1 MNYQDFFQK
10 AKEKGI
16 TNIQI
21 SEKHTI
27 DSTAEIINGKLSS
40 YDDYNNIDYNIKGEY
55 NNKTVKAKTNY
66 LDEDVL
72 DLIILKSETTDSKYK
87 DEYLNKKNN
96 IEKKEPVTFDISNEI
111 KRLKDLEKI
120 RGNEISKLRSFFS
133 ETYTNTRIVNSNGV
147 DISTDSH
154 LCSFSAEAVY
164 EKNGKSTSY
173 DRQIIT
179 TNKEEILFEDFT
191 KDIIEKACLQ
201 SKKEKLE
208 TKKYNIILDSY
219 AASNILN
226 HLVAMISAYN
236 VRNRITCLEKMINK
250 KIFNN
255 KITIIEDP
263 KNNKYPG
270 VRLFDDEG
278 CETQKKTIV
287 EKGVLKTFL
296 YNIKEAKLKRKKS
309 TGNGYQDITTR
320 NLYLVPGKKSLEE
333 LMKDLKDGI
342 YITDY
347 MGASGTSIN
356 TVNGQISLQIFG
368 FLIKDGKIVS
378 GIEPSIMTTT
388 IFELLTN
395 VKEIGNDLQFTNLH
409 AASPSLYI
417 KDISIAR

>member
-1 MNYQDFFQK
+1 
-10 AKEKGI
+10 
-16 TNIQI
+16 
-21 SEKHTI
+21 
-27 DSTAEIINGKLSS
+27 
-40 YDDYNNIDYNIKGEY
+40 
-55 NNKTVKAKTNY
+55 
-66 LDEDVL
+66 
-72 DLIILKSETTDSKYK
+72 
-87 DEYLNKKNN
+87 
-96 IEKKEPVTFDISNEI
+96 
-111 KRLKDLEKI
+111 
-120 RGNEISKLRSFFS
+120 
-133 ETYTNTRIVNSNGV
+133 
-147 DISTDSH
+147 
-154 LCSFSAEAVY
+154 
-164 EKNGKSTSY
+164 
-173 DRQIIT
+173 
-179 TNKEEILFEDFT
+179 
-191 KDIIEKACLQ
+191 
-201 SKKEKLE
+201 
-208 TKKYNIILDSY
+208 
-219 AASNILN
+219 
-226 HLVAMISAYN
+226 MISAYN

-309 TGNGYQDITTR
+309 TGNGYQDVTTR
-320 NLYLVPGKKSLEE
+320 NMYLVPGKKSLEE